1 MSLFYFAVMS
11 LFGAATSLYKEQEEQ
26 DEISSTL
33 DEKAVPFSL
42 DACRYCADPCDD
54 DHLEY
59 PAKLEIDQS
68 PGMFGS
74 VKPYAR
80 QIVISTGKTDWPREI
95 TEEEDSLAQHVA
107 QVNGQRT
114 RERQTTT
121 AATEAVKA
129 TVNRE
134 GGSTSAVAKLS
145 LDHSG
150 ASTPTTPTD
159 KPAPVNHEEHPKWPE
174 LWQSEDPA
182 ASRLSVLNGSH
193 TASEDGM
200 ANVLVFPDYKMVR
213 VEESRVGA
221 ETLWEN
227 ALDPELR
234 IAGKGTEDESKSYL
248 LPYSCVILL
257 CSHKRR
263 DNRCH
268 IVAPKLLQSFT
279 SQLEYEGWQVDHNI
293 DENYDDWGD
302 SLESITGLTREE
314 REMIVEKRLAD
325 PTRQENKR
333 VLILR
338 SSHVGG
344 HKYAGNVILCFPTG
358 AMIWYG
364 RVTPHEVASI
374 VKNTIADGK
383 VLPKLM
389 RGGMNLSRKCGK
401 RSLLEW

>member
-1 MSLFYFAVMS
+1 MSLFSATG
-11 LFGAATSLYKEQEEQ
+11 LFKEEKEQ
-26 DEISSTL
+26 DDISTDL
-33 DEKAVPFSL
+33 DEKCVPFSL
-42 DACRYCADPCDD
+42 DACRFCAEPCDE

-59 PAKLEIDQS
+59 PAKLDVDQT

-107 QVNGQRT
+107 QVNAWRT
-114 RERQTTT
+114 LERQVN
-121 AATEAVKA
+121 AASEAAHGAEKQL
-129 TVNRE
+129 VN
-134 GGSTSAVAKLS
+134 GLAKLS
-145 LDHSG
+145 LDDG
-150 ASTPTTPTD
+150 TTAVPTPTD
-159 KPAPVNHEEHPKWPE
+159 AHPPILEPSPVNHDEHPKWDGV
-174 LWQSEDPA
+174 WQSQDPS
-182 ASRLSVLNGSH
+182 ASRLSILNGSH

-200 ANVLVFPDYKMVR
+200 ANVLIFPDYKMVR
-213 VEESRVGA
+213 VEEGREGA

-227 ALDPELR
+227 ALNPDLR
-234 IAGKGTEDESKSYL
+234 LAGKGSEHESKSYL

-268 IVAPKLLQSFT
+268 IVAPKLLQAFT

-302 SLESITGLTREE
+302 SLESITGLTQDE

-325 PTRQENKR
+325 PERRENKR

-344 HKYAGNVILCFPTG
+344 HKYAGNVILAFPTR
-358 AMIWYG
+358 AMVWYG

-374 VKNTIADGK
+374 VKNTITDGK

-401 RSLLEW
+401 RTLLEW

>member
-1 MSLFYFAVMS
+1 MS

-26 DEISSTL
+26 DKISSTL

-42 DACRYCADPCDD
+42 DACRYCADPCDE

-59 PAKLEIDQS
+59 PAKLEVDQN

-95 TEEEDSLAQHVA
+95 TDEEDSLAQHVA
-107 QVNGQRT
+107 QVNKQKT
-114 RERQTTT
+114 RERQAETS
-121 AATEAVKA
+121 AAAAEAAKA
-129 TVNRE
+129 TVNGKE
-134 GGSTSAVAKLS
+134 S
-145 LDHSG
+145 
-150 ASTPTTPTD
+150 
-159 KPAPVNHEEHPKWPE
+159 
-174 LWQSEDPA
+174 QDPD

-213 VEESRVGA
+213 VEEGRVGA

-248 LPYSCVILL
+248 LPYTCVILL

-302 SLESITGLTREE
+302 SLESITGLTPEE

-325 PTRQENKR
+325 PQRLDNKR

-358 AMIWYG
+358 AMVWYG

-401 RSLLEW
+401 RTLLEW